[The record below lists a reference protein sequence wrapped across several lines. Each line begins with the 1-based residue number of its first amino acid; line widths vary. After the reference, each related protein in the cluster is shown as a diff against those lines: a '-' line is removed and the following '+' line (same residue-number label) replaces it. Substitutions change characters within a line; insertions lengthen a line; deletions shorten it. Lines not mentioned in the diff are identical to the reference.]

1 MMSQIKINGTALAYL
16 TELSKTIEVK
26 GFSKEDKVAQA
37 LDYVCERAAWLKEN
51 QDNLYTYREVDSKQ
65 KLIKVNF
72 K

>member
-1 MMSQIKINGTALAYL
+1 MDQIKINGTAYEYL
-16 TELSKTIEVK
+16 KELSETIETK
-26 GFSKEDKVAQA
+26 GFSKQEKVAQA

-51 QDNLYTYREVDSKQ
+51 QDNLYTYREVEGQQ